1 MHKLIAKWTLGLTLA
16 VPALGAHA
24 ADVTLSNWLY
34 GNGALVAVADASG
47 PFRGRAGGL
56 NGSLSGASEL
66 DAAPFVTFSLEYG
79 TDLRVGPAVSGYSLV
94 AGASYFERRLGDA
107 GIAEQIA
114 QLMTYADDHSGLVN
128 NANGSASLQVAI
140 WGAIQDQAGAASAN
154 TGAALVTTGLAASN
168 AVAQTLLAGA
178 RGVTDSRYDVW
189 VLERAAS
196 PDLLLLTARAAPQ
209 VEAVPEP
216 GSLALALTALG
227 GLGLTVR
234 RRQGTSRR
242 PAGAP

>member
-114 QLMTYADDHSGLVN
+114 KLMHYADDHSGLVN
-128 NANGSASLQVAI
+128 NASGSASLQVAI
-140 WGAIQDQAGAASAN
+140 WGAIQDHAGVASGG
-154 TGAALVTTGLAASN
+154 TGAALVTGLASSN

-178 RGVTDSRYDVW
+178 RGLTDSRYDVW
-189 VLERAAS
+189 VLERATS

-209 VEAVPEP
+209 IEAVPEP

-227 GLGLTVR
+227 GLGLTFR
-234 RRQGTSRR
+234 RRHGPARR